1 MGQDKHEAKR
11 AARLCAV
18 QALYQ
23 MDIAT
28 SDLDT
33 TIEQFREHQFNNDVS
48 DFKEV
53 DGDYFEFIVRG
64 VFDHQSRIDK
74 IIDEHLSVKWRL
86 SRLDSTLRALL
97 RCGVQEL
104 LHTPDI
110 TSAILIKQYVDMAHA
125 FFADAEGGMANAV
138 LDKIAKDLQDAKDS
152 QDAKNSQNERV

>member
-1 MGQDKHEAKR
+1 
-11 AARLCAV
+11 
-18 QALYQ
+18 
-23 MDIAT
+23 
-28 SDLDT
+28 
-33 TIEQFREHQFNNDVS
+33 
-48 DFKEV
+48 
-53 DGDYFEFIVRG
+53 
-64 VFDHQSRIDK
+64 
-74 IIDEHLSVKWRL
+74 RL

-152 QDAKNSQNERV
+152 QDAKDLQDAKASQDERV